1 MTQPPNPGPWGAPQ
15 QQPPAQPG
23 WQQPHPG
30 PGGAQHGWH
39 HAGPQ
44 PWPGQQQLPSPYGPP
59 NPLAGFSPPP
69 KRSGIKPWMLIVG
82 ILTVLALIG
91 GVANTVRKADGRAAG
106 AGDLKTGQC
115 LTTDDMNKFHFR
127 STSCD
132 SPDAVYELAGQT
144 AMGICPD
151 GKRVQDGPYFY
162 ATRNSDDPK
171 AESMC
176 FALNMRQGECYSLDL
191 TEKIVTHIDCAQAS
205 TTANSHTGVFKVAKR
220 VDGSS
225 TETVCVA
232 GEKAMI
238 FTVPERVYC
247 LAKLVE

>member
-15 QQPPAQPG
+15 QQPAQPG

-30 PGGAQHGWH
+30 PGGPQHSWH
-39 HAGPQ
+39 QPGPQ
-44 PWPGQQQLPSPYGPP
+44 PWPGQQQQPYYGPP
-59 NPLAGFSPPP
+59 NPLSGFPPP
-69 KRSGIKPWMLIVG
+69 KRSGIKPWMVIVG
-82 ILTVLALIG
+82 VIAVLALIS
-91 GVANTVRKADGRAAG
+91 GVANMVLKANHRAEA

-132 SPDAVYELAGQT
+132 SLDAVYELAGLT

-162 ATRNSDDPK
+162 ATKNSDDPK

-176 FALNMRQGECYSLDL
+176 FALNMRQSECYSLDMS
-191 TEKIVTHIDCAQAS
+191 EKIVTHIDCAQAS